1 MSRPEHWEVDAGD
14 HDVAQLDIP
23 PDSQRDRRFEIS
35 CSFSVALRSDRS
47 DGAEDAWHAMT
58 LRVDGVQ
65 AWSRRIATSPGG
77 DSLDYRFRRTVEAGE
92 RLRLVATTQVKH
104 AQRRRLVI
112 SAEEER

>member
-1 MSRPEHWEVDAGD
+1 MSRPEHWELDAGD

-23 PDSQRDRRFEIS
+23 PDPLRDRRFEVS
-35 CSFSVALRSDRS
+35 CSFLVTLPEAHD
-47 DGAEDAWHAMT
+47 DAWHAMT

-92 RLRLVATTQVKH
+92 RLRLVATTEVKR